1 MAVIVDFFDIGLPA
15 VPAFL
20 GCRGMSCKMSLLLLL
35 LCIIMLSKK

>member
-1 MAVIVDFFDIGLPA
+1 MAVIVDFFDIPA